1 LVYII
6 EQTGLVSH
14 FAFEQLDKNRNEYRN
29 LKLNQFIQRVKAN
42 AGLTRQFELNL
53 QANGLDVDLRNNTD
67 WVQRSIL
74 AEMVRQ
80 LFGEEA
86 YFQLILPYDLMVQ
99 AALRTQ
105 K

>member
-1 LVYII
+1 
-6 EQTGLVSH
+6 
-14 FAFEQLDKNRNEYRN
+14 LDR
-29 LKLNQFIQRVKAN
+29 FIQRVKAN

-86 YFQLILPYDLMVQ
+86 YFQLILPYDPMVQ